1 MSNQY
6 LVYNMCYRYS
16 VPGPDSLVKRFS
28 ALFLEPVPFK
38 RQYHASSFDLPKLP
52 VITNENPKQIQLFTW
67 GLIPF
72 WARDSRISYS
82 TINARSEEIEVK
94 PAFRKA
100 FRQQRCLV
108 PASGFFEWRKVSD
121 RGKVL
126 KIPYWIRLVER
137 RVFGFAG
144 IFDIWKDA
152 QGFEIKTFSIVTT
165 KANKIMMEIHD
176 RMPVILNIE
185 DEEDWL
191 NNKFFDMGR
200 LKKIMEPNITDNME
214 AYRVA
219 DLVNNPGNNNCGVI
233 EKSQQDKY

>member
-1 MSNQY
+1 MCGRYGFIPEKDFYDRFEIENRE
-6 LVYNMCYRYS
+6 VEMTPEYN
-16 VPGPDSLVKRFS
+16 VAPGMIM
-28 ALFLEPVPFK
+28 PVVTMK
-38 RQYHASSFDLPKLP
+38 SPKK
-52 VITNENPKQIQLFTW
+52 IEKMKW

-72 WARDSRISYS
+72 WARDPRISYS

-121 RGKVL
+121 RGKAL

-137 RVFGFAG
+137 RIFGFAG

-152 QGFEIKTFSIVTT
+152 QGFEIRTFSIVTT
-165 KANKIMMEIHD
+165 KANKTMTEIHD
-176 RMPVILNIE
+176 RMPVILKTE

-191 NNKFFDMGR
+191 NNKFFEIRR
-200 LKKIMEPNITDNME
+200 LKKIMEPNEKDVME

-219 DLVNNPGNNNCGVI
+219 DLVNNPTNNSPEIMVMKWAGEDLNLHDLAVTG
-233 EKSQQDKY
+233 S